1 MFTFI
6 LVVHILVCSGLCII
20 VLLQVGKGAGLS
32 SVFGAKGGA
41 DETLFGGKGAGGF
54 LAKVTTAIAII
65 FMVTSLTLALITSR
79 RTSES
84 IVKTKSTVI
93 EQKKET
99 PTHPSTTKT
108 SKTSK

>member
-1 MFTFI
+1 MVTLI
-6 LVVHILVCSGLCII
+6 LVVHIIACSGLMII
-20 VLLQVGKGAGLS
+20 VLMQVGKGAGLA

-41 DETLFGGKGAGGF
+41 DETVFGGKGAGGF
-54 LAKVTTAIAII
+54 FSKLTTAIAII

-84 IVKTKSTVI
+84 IVKTKSSVI
-93 EQKKET
+93 EQKKEA
-99 PTHPSTTKT
+99 PSHTSGTKT